1 VKLTKDTVAKLALPA
16 GKSEH
21 VIWDDDIPGFG
32 IRLRP
37 NSGTYFFRYRHGAR
51 QPRIVIGKTTAVTA
65 QQARATAAQHYAR
78 TKLGEDPAGVRAEA
92 RTRANETF
100 ELALKPYLAHKQATL
115 RPRSFVNLNRHLT
128 KHAAPLHRLELAKA
142 AERRRVAELLTK
154 IADSSGS
161 GEANSVKGSLSGF
174 YVWAIGRGLLDGS
187 GVDLD
192 PTIGIPNAPING
204 PRSHI
209 PTDDDIVRIW
219 GALHDGDNYSDII
232 KLLALMLCR
241 RTEIGGLRHA
251 EIDFETDTINLPGER
266 TKMGVPRAV
275 PMSKPVR
282 DILWRRHQQWDGV
295 QPLVFSA
302 TAGGFTGWA
311 SAKVKLD
318 RESGVVGWT
327 HHDLR
332 RYGSTVMNNEGI
344 ALPHIVDAAIGH
356 RVIKHVTEHG
366 QILSGK
372 TAERHYNY
380 ATYPQQVRAA
390 LELWAQRVTRLV
402 SGELRPAEVLAL
414 RRRKGA

>member
-1 VKLTKDTVAKLALPA
+1 MKLTKDTVAKLTLPA

-21 VIWDDDIPGFG
+21 VVWDDDIPGFG

-37 NSGTYFFRYRHGAR
+37 NSNTYFFRYRHGAR
-51 QPRIVIGKTTAVTA
+51 QPRIVIGKTTAVTV

-78 TKLGEDPAGVRAEA
+78 TKLGEDPAGDRAEA

-100 ELALKPYLAHKQATL
+100 ELTLKPYLAHKQSTL
-115 RPRSFVNLNRHLT
+115 RPRSYTNLNRHLM

-142 AERRRVAELLTK
+142 AERRRVAELLSK
-154 IADSSGS
+154 IADSSGP

-174 YVWAIGRGLLDGS
+174 YVWAIGRGLLDSS

-192 PTIGIPNAPING
+192 PTIGMPNAPTNG
-204 PRSHI
+204 PRSHV
-209 PTDDDIVRIW
+209 PSDDDIVKIW
-219 GALHDGDNYSDII
+219 GALRGDNYSEII
-232 KLLALMLCR
+232 RLLTLRLCR
-241 RTEIGGLRHA
+241 RSEIGGLRWS
-251 EIDFETDTINLPGER
+251 EVNFETDTIHLPDER
-266 TKMGVPRAV
+266 TKTGSRDVPLSRPA
-275 PMSKPVR
+275 R
-282 DILWRRHQQWDGV
+282 DILWRRRQQWDGV

-311 SAKVKLD
+311 SAKAWLD
-318 RESGVVGWT
+318 RKSGIAGWT

-332 RYGSTVMNNEGI
+332 RFGSTTMNNTGI

-380 ATYPQQVRAA
+380 ATYPEQVRAA
-390 LELWAQRVTRLV
+390 LELWGQRVVDLV
-402 SGELRPAEVLAL
+402 SGELRPAKVLAL
-414 RRRKGA
+414 RRPKGA

>member
-1 VKLTKDTVAKLALPA
+1 MKLTKDTVAKLTLPA

-21 VIWDDDIPGFG
+21 VVWDDDIPGFG

-78 TKLGEDPAGVRAEA
+78 TKLGEDPAGDRTEA

-115 RPRSFVNLNRHLT
+115 RPRSYTNLDRHLM
-128 KHAAPLHRLELAKA
+128 KHAAPLHRLELARA

-154 IADSSGS
+154 IASSSGP

-174 YVWAIGRGLLDGS
+174 YVWAIGRGLLDSS

-192 PTIGIPNAPING
+192 PTIGIPNAPTNG
-204 PRSHI
+204 ARSHV
-209 PTDDDIVRIW
+209 PSDDDIVKIW
-219 GALHDGDNYSDII
+219 GALRDDNYSDII
-232 KLLALMLCR
+232 RLLVLTLCR
-241 RTEIGGLRHA
+241 RTEIGGLRWD
-251 EIDFETDTINLPGER
+251 EVNFETDTIELPDER
-266 TKMGVPRAV
+266 TKTGARNVPLSRPA
-275 PMSKPVR
+275 R
-282 DILWRRHQQWDGV
+282 GILWRRHQQWDGV

-302 TAGGFTGWA
+302 TTGGFTGWA
-311 SAKVKLD
+311 SAKAWLD
-318 RESGVVGWT
+318 QTSGIVGWT

-332 RYGSTVMNNEGI
+332 RFGSTTMNNTGI

-380 ATYPQQVRAA
+380 AHYPRQVRAA
-390 LELWAQRVTRLV
+390 LELWGSRVMGLV
-402 SGELRPAEVLAL
+402 SGERRPTKVLAL

>member
-1 VKLTKDTVAKLALPA
+1 MKFTKDTVAKLTLPA

-21 VIWDDDIPGFG
+21 VVWDDDIPGFG

-37 NSGTYFFRYRHGAR
+37 NSRSYFFRYRHGAR
-51 QPRIVIGKTTAVTA
+51 QPRIVIGKTTAVTV

-78 TKLGEDPAGVRAEA
+78 TKLGEDPAGDRAEA

-100 ELALKPYLAHKQATL
+100 ELALKPYLTHKQATL
-115 RPRSFVNLNRHLT
+115 RPRSFVNLNRHLM

-154 IADSSGS
+154 IAGSSGP

-174 YVWAIGRGLLDGS
+174 YVWAIGQGLLDGS

-192 PTIGIPNAPING
+192 PTIGMPNAPIRG
-204 PRSHI
+204 ARSHV
-209 PTDDDIVRIW
+209 PSDDDIVKIW
-219 GALHDGDNYSDII
+219 RALCDDNYSDIVR
-232 KLLALMLCR
+232 LLMLSLCR
-241 RTEIGGLRHA
+241 RTEIGGLRWD
-251 EIDFETDTINLPGER
+251 EVNFETNTINLPDER
-266 TKMGVPRAV
+266 TKTGARAV
-275 PMSKPVR
+275 PMSAPVR

-311 SAKVKLD
+311 SAKAKLD
-318 RESGVVGWT
+318 QASGVSGWT

-332 RYGSTVMNNEGI
+332 RYGSTVMNNTGI

-366 QILSGK
+366 QILSGR

-390 LELWAQRVTRLV
+390 LELWGSRVMNLV
-402 SGELRPAEVLAL
+402 SGERKPAKVLAL
-414 RRRKGA
+414 RKRKGA